1 MDILLSGLAEE
12 QMVPV
17 SSLVDGE
24 ECWLSNG
31 AKGFLFGRICLASA
45 K

>member
-1 MDILLSGLAEE
+1 MDSLLSGLAEE
-12 QMVPV
+12 QVVPV

-31 AKGFLFGRICLASA
+31 AKGFLFGRIRLS
-45 K
+45 